1 MVRYAFIKQHEPQH
15 TVHRLCRVMAASLE
29 ASELGLLALCFNTIW
44 FGQAVALHPFI
55 QAVLGHPSRLATTET
70 G

>member
-1 MVRYAFIKQHEPQH
+1 
-15 TVHRLCRVMAASLE
+15 MAASLE